1 MLTYTSVTDIVRFS
15 DELRLLRDALE
26 NVQGGVLILGS
37 ELNATFM
44 NRRMRRFRE
53 VSEDAADPPA

>member
-1 MLTYTSVTDIVRFS
+1 MLTYTPVTDIVRFS
-15 DELRLLRDALE
+15 DELRQ

-44 NRRMRRFRE
+44 NRRMRRFWE